1 MVHTPAVGEVGQD
14 RSSKWPMEATLEGAA
29 RTYFEI
35 WNNRDGD
42 ALIPLFAPEVRAFPR
57 QKIPRGKLAREHAG
71 YYGTLSNY
79 ELRSHPPCTHTHT
92 PFPQGSLR
100 DWDIEVSG
108 AAAVGAA
115 NGKIFAAVPT
125 ISIEVLAIH
134 VCEPTRTAVCEILV
148 HLGDAAKTA
157 LKVADVITFDAAKKI
172 VSLRAY
178 KG

>member
-1 MVHTPAVGEVGQD
+1 M
-14 RSSKWPMEATLEGAA
+14 EGAA
-29 RTYFEI
+29 RTYFET

-42 ALIPLFAPEVRAFPR
+42 ALIPLFAPEVRAL
-57 QKIPRGKLAREHAG
+57 PRGNATTRKHAG
-71 YYGTLSNY
+71 YYGRHPLK
-79 ELRSHPPCTHTHT
+79 LRAALLTHHAHTHTHTHT

-148 HLGDAAKTA
+148 HLNDAAKTS
-157 LKVADVITFDAAKKI
+157 LKVADVITFDAALKI
-172 VSLRAY
+172 VALRAY